1 MNFKR
6 RERKSKLKFM
16 LFGIIGIAVI
26 ASVSWLVVTKFEGHA
41 PVISVALDNE
51 YIPAETQIPV
61 SVHDEK
67 SGIRRVFAAVIQDGR
82 EVTLVDRDYGQRGDD
97 GGAYHKV
104 NVTLDIDVREKG
116 LKDGEA
122 LLRVAA
128 WDRSWR
134 QRLSGNSAYAEKQ
147 IVIDSTPPRIS
158 ALTRQHNISQ
168 GGSGLVIYR
177 LSEPCEKHGVRVGDN
192 FFQGYS
198 GYFEDEHVYLAFF
211 ALRHDQGSDTDISLY
226 ARDRAGNQGQS
237 GLHHY
242 IQNRAFDSESL
253 NISSNFLRQVLPE
266 FQSEPG
272 MPVDKDPIEQFLF
285 INNELRMRNNA
296 KLLSLHEDSDSIMHW
311 EGGFTALPRA
321 QRRAGFADYWTYV
334 KNGEVIDRGVHM
346 GVDLA
351 SLRHA
356 PIPAANHGKVVFA
369 DWAGIYGDTVVIDHG
384 FGLMSLYSHLSR
396 IDVGVGDFVSMG
408 DTLGNT
414 GTTGLAGGDH
424 LHFSVIVGNVFVN
437 PYEWWDAQWIR
448 NNVTGKLDSIAE
460 KVD

>member
-26 ASVSWLVVTKFEGHA
+26 ASVSWLVVTKFEGDA
-41 PVISVALDNE
+41 PVITVTLDNE
-51 YIPAETQIPV
+51 FIPAETQIPV
-61 SVHDEK
+61 NVHDEK
-67 SGIRRVFAAVIQDGR
+67 SGIRRVFASVIQDGR

-97 GGAYHKV
+97 DGAYHKV
-104 NVTLDIDVREKG
+104 DVTLDIDVREKG
-116 LKDGEA
+116 LKEGEA

-134 QRLSGNSAYAEKQ
+134 QRLSGNSAYAEQQ

-253 NISSNFLRQVLPE
+253 NISDNFLRQVLPE

-272 MPVDKDPIEQFLF
+272 MPVDGDRIEQFLF
-285 INNELRMRNNA
+285 INNELRMRNDA

-321 QRRAGFADYWTYV
+321 QRRAGFADYRTYV

-396 IDVGVGDFVSMG
+396 IDVGVGDFVSKG
-408 DTLGNT
+408 DALGNT

-424 LHFSVIVGNVFVN
+424 LHFSVILGNVFVN
-437 PYEWWDAQWIR
+437 PYEWWDVQWIR
-448 NNVTGKLDSIAE
+448 NNITGKLDDISE